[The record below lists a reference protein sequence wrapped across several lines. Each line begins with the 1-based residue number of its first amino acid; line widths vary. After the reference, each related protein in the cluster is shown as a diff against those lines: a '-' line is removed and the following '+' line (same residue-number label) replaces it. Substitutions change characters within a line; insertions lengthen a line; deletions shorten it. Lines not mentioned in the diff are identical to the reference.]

1 MATTEPTIPGAT
13 PHDLLPAGTRL
24 ANRYVV
30 GELIGGGGM
39 AQVYRG
45 EHETIGRAMAIKVLA
60 SELAHEPSI
69 VERFI
74 QEARA
79 ASKIHHENVVEV
91 TDFGETETGRPF
103 MVMEY
108 LEGEDLGHTLARE
121 GRISWDRAQPILLQL
136 LAALQAVHE
145 QGVVHRDIKPEN
157 IFLLSRMGSHDFVK
171 VCDFGI
177 AKVLRGSR
185 PGGKSLTVK
194 GQLIGTPPYM
204 SPEQCLGADVDARA
218 DLYTAG
224 IIAYELLTGRTPFE
238 SEDPV
243 KMIRMHVYEPVPPMA
258 DKALGI
264 EVDPQVEAVIVRAL
278 AKDRDERFSSAN
290 ELARAL
296 LRDTPQSSSTLL
308 PGLRKHFE
316 GTA

>member
-1 MATTEPTIPGAT
+1 MAAPT
-13 PHDLLPAGTRL
+13 LLPDVLPPGTRL
-24 ANRYVV
+24 ADRYVV
-30 GELIGGGGM
+30 GELLGGGGM

-45 EHETIGRAMAIKVLA
+45 HHETIGRAMAIKVLTRD
-60 SELAHEPSI
+60 LAHEPSI

-79 ASKIHHENVVEV
+79 ASRIHHENVVEV
-91 TDFGETETGRPF
+91 TDFGETVDGRPF

-121 GRISWDRAQPILLQL
+121 GRLPWDRAQPILLQL

-157 IFLLSRMGSHDFVK
+157 IFLLSRMGSGDFVK
-171 VCDFGI
+171 VFDFGI
-177 AKVLRGSR
+177 AKVLRYE
-185 PGGKSLTVK
+185 PTGGGRSLTIK

-204 SPEQCLGADVDARA
+204 SPEQCLGVDVDARA
-218 DLYTAG
+218 DLYTVG
-224 IIAYELLTGRTPFE
+224 VIAYELLTGRTPFE

-243 KMIRMHVYEPVPPMA
+243 KILRMHVYDPVPVMA
-258 DKALGI
+258 DRVPHVT
-264 EVDPQVEAVIVRAL
+264 VDPTVEAAVARAL

-296 LRDTPQSSSTLL
+296 LRDTPSSSSTLL
-308 PGLRKHFE
+308 PGLRRHFE
-316 GTA
+316 GPG